1 VKKHF
6 LSLEPLT
13 KDDCLRIFDKAGR
26 IRRDPQCFG
35 PILKGR
41 TIGLLFEKPSLRTR
55 VSFEVGINNL
65 AGRPLYMSASEVQL
79 GKREAVSDV
88 ARIVAGYLDGIII
101 RTFGHEMLEEFAR
114 YSSVPVI
121 NGLTDRYHPAQVLSD
136 CYTILKHKSSFDG
149 RKIVYIGDGNNVCN
163 SLIHGI
169 SVLGGSL
176 TVACPDGYAP
186 TVEGAV
192 EIVHD
197 PVVAV
202 RDADVLYTDVWTSM
216 GAEAEAEERRSK
228 FAQFQLNGTLLRHAR
243 PDAIVMHCL
252 PAHRGEE
259 ITDEAMDCPQSIVF
273 EQAQNR
279 LYVQQALMTEIFGN
293 VK

>member
-1 VKKHF
+1 VNKHF
-6 LSLEPLT
+6 LSLDQLT
-13 KDDCLRIFDKAGR
+13 KSDCLRIFDKSDR
-26 IRRDPQCFG
+26 IRQDPRSFG
-35 PILKGR
+35 PVLKGC

-65 AGRPLYMSASEVQL
+65 SGRPLYMSASEVQL

-101 RTFGHEMLEEFAR
+101 RTFAHGTLEEFSR

-136 CYTILKHKSSFDG
+136 CYTILKHKTTFDG

-163 SLIHGI
+163 SLIHGVSI
-169 SVLGGSL
+169 LGGSL
-176 TVACPDGYAP
+176 TVASPDGYAP

-197 PVVAV
+197 PVIAV

-216 GAEAEAEERRSK
+216 GAEAEADERRRK
-228 FAQFQLNGTLLRHAR
+228 FAQFQLNGALLKHAR

-259 ITDEAMDCPQSIVF
+259 ITDEVVDSRQSIVF